1 MCLKAQQLYTCDL
14 PNLGQ
19 SRRMAVCPLSLVPH
33 ARDWRSLSACTVHT
47 FHISVQSIH
56 IACQCNSYLPG
67 CSILQ
72 VVCVPLVQELS
83 RRLPRPPPGQSP
95 GGSLCVFSNART
107 VCQLAESS
115 ALRSAWHCFQQ
126 ATNMGHRRQLRRGS
140 WRHRLQRYQGK
151 QVPKQQTCTHTQLL
165 TDVFLNTNITDGRVN
180 AISKYACFDRYTIPC
195 RPGRGTPQAANY
207 EQQTTN
213 KR

>member
-72 VVCVPLVQELS
+72 VVCVSLVQELS

-140 WRHRLQRYQGK
+140 WRHRLQRDQRQK
-151 QVPKQQTCTHTQLL
+151 ST
-165 TDVFLNTNITDGRVN
+165 
-180 AISKYACFDRYTIPC
+180 
-195 RPGRGTPQAANY
+195 QAANLHTHPAAHRCVSQHKHY
-207 EQQTTN
+207 RWTCQCHIKVCMFRQVHHPLQTWQRN
-213 KR
+213 SPSSNLN

>member
-1 MCLKAQQLYTCDL
+1 MPAQST
-14 PNLGQ
+14 
-19 SRRMAVCPLSLVPH
+19 H
-33 ARDWRSLSACTVHT
+33 SLSVCMR
-47 FHISVQSIH
+47 VQSIH

-67 CSILQ
+67 SSILQ
-72 VVCVPLVQELS
+72 VVCVPFVQELS

-140 WRHRLQRYQGK
+140 WRHRLQRYEGK

-180 AISKYACFDRYTIPC
+180 AISKYACFARYTIPC
-195 RPGRGTPQAANY
+195 RPGRGTPQAA
-207 EQQTTN
+207 T
-213 KR
+213 